1 MKIPKSRR
9 IVVLDG
15 YTLNP
20 GDLSWAGLR
29 QLGECSIFERT
40 LPSQIISR
48 ARDAEIVLTN
58 KTPLDREAICALPNL
73 QYIGVLATGFNVV
86 DTKAARD
93 RQIPVTNVPAYGT
106 QSVAQMTFAH
116 ILELTQHVG
125 HHAASVRKGVWS
137 QCSDFCYWE
146 SPLFELAGAAI
157 GIVGYGRIGREVAR
171 LAQAFGMKAMAT
183 RSSGTAGEEN
193 GVLFCSLERLLRQS
207 DVVTLHCPLTPKT
220 RHLINAER
228 LKLMK
233 KTAYLVNIARGALVD
248 ETALAAALNEGRL
261 AGAGLDVLETEP
273 PHNGSPLCAA
283 KNCYITPHIAWAT
296 WAARERL
303 LRTAVKNLESFMNG
317 SPVNVVNQVL

>member
-48 ARDAEIVLTN
+48 AGDAAIVLTN
-58 KTPLDREAICALPNL
+58 KTPLDRAAIGALPKL

-116 ILELTQHVG
+116 ILELTQQVG

-137 QCSDFCYWE
+137 RCPDFCYWE
-146 SPLFELAGAAI
+146 RPLFELAGASI

-171 LAQAFGMKAMAT
+171 LAQAFDMKAMAT
-183 RSSGTAGEEN
+183 RSSGTTGEED

-220 RHLINAER
+220 HHLINVER
-228 LKLMK
+228 LRLMK
-233 KTAYLVNIARGALVD
+233 KTAYLVNTARGALVD
-248 ETALAAALNEGRL
+248 ETALAGALNEGRL

-273 PHNGSPLCAA
+273 PRSGSPLCTA

-296 WAARERL
+296 RSARERL
-303 LRTAVKNLESFMNG
+303 LQTAVKNVESFMNG
-317 SPVNVVNQVL
+317 SPTNVVNQDS

>member
-1 MKIPKSRR
+1 MKMAKSRR

-40 LPSQIISR
+40 PPSQIISR
-48 ARDAEIVLTN
+48 AVDVEIVLTN
-58 KTPLDREAICALPNL
+58 KTLLDREAICALPKL

-106 QSVAQMTFAH
+106 KSVAQMTFAH
-116 ILELTQHVG
+116 ILELTQQVG
-125 HHAASVRKGVWS
+125 HHAASVRQGVWS
-137 QCSDFCYWE
+137 RCSDFCYWE
-146 SPLFELAGAAI
+146 RPLFELAGAAI
-157 GIVGYGRIGREVAR
+157 GVVGYGRIGREVAR
-171 LAQAFGMKAMAT
+171 LAQAFGMKTMAA
-183 RSSGTAGEEN
+183 RSSGMVGKEG
-193 GVLFCSLERLLRQS
+193 GVVFCSLEQILRQS
-207 DVVTLHCPLTPKT
+207 DVVTLHCPLTPET
-220 RHLINAER
+220 HHLINAER

-233 KTAYLVNIARGALVD
+233 KTAYLVNTGRGALVD
-248 ETALAAALNEGRL
+248 EIALAAALNEGRL

-273 PHNGSPLCAA
+273 PRNGSPLCAA

-296 WAARERL
+296 RSARERL
-303 LRTAVKNLESFMNG
+303 LQTAVKNVESFMNG
-317 SPVNVVNQVL
+317 FPVNIVNQVL

>member
-1 MKIPKSRR
+1 MKMAKSKR

-48 ARDAEIVLTN
+48 AVDAEIVLTN
-58 KTPLDREAICALPNL
+58 KTPLDREAICALPKL

-86 DTKAARD
+86 DTKAAGD

-106 QSVAQMTFAH
+106 KSVAQMTFAH
-116 ILELTQHVG
+116 ILELTQQVG
-125 HHAASVRKGVWS
+125 HHAASVRQGVWKR
-137 QCSDFCYWE
+137 CPDFCYWE
-146 SPLFELAGAAI
+146 RPLFELAGAVI
-157 GIVGYGRIGREVAR
+157 GIVGYGRIGKEVAR
-171 LAQAFGMKAMAT
+171 LAQAFGMKAMAAR
-183 RSSGTAGEEN
+183 RSGMAGEKD
-193 GVLFCSLERLLRQS
+193 GVVFCSLEQVLRQS
-207 DVVTLHCPLTPKT
+207 DVVTLHCPLTPET

-233 KTAYLVNIARGALVD
+233 KTAYLVNTARGALVD
-248 ETALAAALNEGRL
+248 ETALAGALNEGRL

-273 PHNGSPLCAA
+273 PHDGSPLCAA

-303 LRTAVKNLESFMNG
+303 LRTAVKNVESFMNG
-317 SPVNVVNQVL
+317 SLVNVVNQVL